1 MMLTWKAGAR
11 IIGAV
16 SLACVVSASAHGAPI
31 RFGEA
36 LELSLSRPPTPGM
49 GKAGGAPLCPVPL
62 QDYSALAAQL
72 DSANEMGLPA
82 GGRNPFS
89 AKTQT
94 TPLALETRHDIML
107 CTALVYAELEGIEA
121 RQRLIQRQ
129 EDSVSRLMN
138 IEARRVSAEVD
149 HPLLL
154 AEAKMLRARTRMAS
168 TALDASEH
176 AMRSAFGSL
185 LGSAAGLPSAVE
197 GSMPPLPER
206 LRIGSEDTR
215 VLQRLLAFRDIVQLE
230 YVTGLMNR
238 QKATHDMALARVSI
252 GALVAAQVEETMK
265 LAALVQLNNQIRL
278 AKIQFL
284 AWNNTIEDWATGKT
298 PVEPGS
304 AAVAVGSSISN
315 PFQTPEPQAA
325 SGQSPRLLSILIVP
339 GITEL
344 PVGKSQQYSAVVTD
358 SSGHARDVTT
368 DATWI
373 CSSDTSAVLS
383 TTGLLTALAE
393 DHITVHVEFQ
403 GLSATRQLSISSE
416 VPDESLPY

>member
-1 MMLTWKAGAR
+1 
-11 IIGAV
+11 
-16 SLACVVSASAHGAPI
+16 
-31 RFGEA
+31 
-36 LELSLSRPPTPGM
+36 
-49 GKAGGAPLCPVPL
+49 
-62 QDYSALAAQL
+62 
-72 DSANEMGLPA
+72 
-82 GGRNPFS
+82 
-89 AKTQT
+89 
-94 TPLALETRHDIML
+94 
-107 CTALVYAELEGIEA
+107 
-121 RQRLIQRQ
+121 
-129 EDSVSRLMN
+129 
-138 IEARRVSAEVD
+138 
-149 HPLLL
+149 
-154 AEAKMLRARTRMAS
+154 MLRARTRMAS

-315 PFQTPEPQAA
+315 PIQTPEPQAA

-344 PVGKSQQYSAVVTD
+344 PVGKSQHYSAVVTD

-393 DHITVHVEFQ
+393 DHVTVHVEFH

-416 VPDESLPY
+416 VPDENLPY